1 MEPRSYELKN
11 GLSLLIREAEV
22 EDAGALIIHVN
33 SVGGESDYLTLGPG
47 EFELTEREEA
57 DFLRKCRDSE
67 NQVYI
72 LALIEDQIVGA
83 LNFSA
88 GHRLRTR
95 HSGELGMSVRKAYW
109 GLGVGSTLLEALLEW
124 ARQTR
129 VVKKINLRVR
139 ADNHRAILLYERK
152 GFVRE
157 GTIRKEM
164 FLDGVFYDLYW
175 MGLVLEETVE
185 ARLNK

>member
-1 MEPRSYELKN
+1 MILEPRTHELKN
-11 GLSLLIREAEV
+11 GLPLLIREAEA
-22 EDAGALIIHVN
+22 EDAKALITHVN

-57 DFLRKCRDSE
+57 EFLRKCRASE
-67 NQVYI
+67 NQVYL
-72 LALIEDQIVGA
+72 LALVGDDIIGV

-88 GHRLRTR
+88 GHRPRVR

-109 GLGVGSTLLEALLEW
+109 GQGVGSKLLDTLLGW

-129 VVKKINLRVR
+129 IIKKINLRVR

-157 GTIRKEM
+157 GTIHKEI
-164 FLDGVFYDLYW
+164 FLDGVYYDLKW
-175 MGLVLEETVE
+175 MGLIL
-185 ARLNK
+185 A

>member
-22 EDAGALIIHVN
+22 EDAGALISHVN
-33 SVGGESDYLTLGPG
+33 RVGGESDYLTLGPG
-47 EFELTEREEA
+47 EFELAEREEA
-57 DFLRKCRDSE
+57 DFLRKCRDLE

-72 LALIEDQIVGA
+72 LALTEGQIVGA

-88 GHRLRTR
+88 GHRPRTR

-129 VVKKINLRVR
+129 IIKKINLRVR

-152 GFVRE
+152 GFVKE
-157 GTIRKEM
+157 GTIRKEL
-164 FLDGVFYDLYW
+164 FLDGTYYDVDW
-175 MGLVLEETVE
+175 MGLVL
-185 ARLNK
+185 A

>member
-22 EDAGALIIHVN
+22 EDAGALISHVN
-33 SVGGESDYLTLGPG
+33 RVGGESDYLTLGPG

-57 DFLRKCRDSE
+57 DFLRKCRDLE

-72 LALIEDQIVGA
+72 LALTEGQIVGA

-88 GHRLRTR
+88 GHRPRTR

-129 VVKKINLRVR
+129 IIKKINLRVR

-152 GFVRE
+152 GFVKE
-157 GTIRKEM
+157 GTIRKEL
-164 FLDGVFYDLYW
+164 FLDGTYYDVDW
-175 MGLVLEETVE
+175 MSLVL
-185 ARLNK
+185 A

>member
-1 MEPRSYELKN
+1 MGKVTVEPCSHKLKS

-22 EDAGALIIHVN
+22 EDARGLITHVN
-33 SVGGESDYLTLGPG
+33 SVGGESDYLALGPG

-57 DFLRKCRDSE
+57 EFLRACRVSE
-67 NQVYI
+67 NQVYL
-72 LALIEDQIVGA
+72 LALVGDEIVGA

-88 GHRLRTR
+88 GHRPRVK
-95 HSGELGMSVRKAYW
+95 HSGELGMSVRRAYW

-129 VVKKINLRVR
+129 IIKKINLRVR

-152 GFVRE
+152 GFVKE
-157 GTIRKEM
+157 GTIRKEL
-164 FLDGVFYDLYW
+164 FLDGTYYDVDW
-175 MGLVLEETVE
+175 MGLVL
-185 ARLNK
+185 A

>member
-1 MEPRSYELKN
+1 MLESLFVESHKFKLKN
-11 GLSLLIREAEV
+11 GLPLLIREAEA

-57 DFLRKCRDSE
+57 EFLRACRVSE
-67 NQVYI
+67 NQVYL
-72 LALIEDQIVGA
+72 LALVGDEIVGT

-88 GHRLRTR
+88 GHRSRVR

-109 GLGVGSTLLEALLEW
+109 GLGVGSSLLDTLLDW
-124 ARQTR
+124 ARQTGTI
-129 VVKKINLRVR
+129 KKINLRVR

-157 GTIRKEM
+157 GIIRKEIL
-164 FLDGVFYDLYW
+164 LDGAYYDLEW
-175 MGLVLEETVE
+175 MGLVL
-185 ARLNK
+185 